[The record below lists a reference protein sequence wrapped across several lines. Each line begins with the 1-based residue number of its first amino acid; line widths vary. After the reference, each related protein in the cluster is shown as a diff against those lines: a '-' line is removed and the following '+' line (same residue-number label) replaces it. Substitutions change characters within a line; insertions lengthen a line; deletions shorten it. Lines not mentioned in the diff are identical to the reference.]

1 MDKDMKKNVERLGQA
16 SRLIEEEQMH
26 GDNIAG
32 IIEINERTED
42 TNELIT
48 KLTKKLKV
56 WKEVLITGIVVFI
69 LILLYMLFSGVVH
82 KEPTPVAPDYK
93 ESDPNISTEV
103 TKEEPRDET
112 IYWYY
117 KNNIPAIDVSQIET
131 TTVHSIY
138 NQGYDVQYLGYM
150 TDRYWGDMLY
160 PDDSTHPLN
169 IDAVPDDKVYL
180 MDSLVEQYNSTQRIY
195 EKFDGEIS
203 YPQVTEA
210 QDYNFCCALAIND
223 KDTLVAADSILF
235 EFYNEASLQGIESIQ
250 AYGDSGLVITVY
262 GDVSDSEIQSGVETV
277 INSYTNEETFYLGD
291 TDVFDKTV
299 EQFSYLGD
307 KVKISYTSKDKKSTD
322 NEAPAD
328 TKVTKTYI
336 IRIYD
341 VFEGTFKYVI
351 CFSKYKRN
359 EPKLQ
364 GYLLDL
370 VLMEQ
375 GNVI

>member
-223 KDTLVAADSILF
+223 KDTFSTDNILF
-235 EFYNEASLQGIESIQ
+235 EFYNEASLQGIESTQ
-250 AYGDSGLVITVY
+250 AYGESGLVITVY
-262 GDVSDSEIQSGVETV
+262 DDVSDSEIQSGVEAV
-277 INSYTNEETFYLGD
+277 LDSYSNKEMFYLGD
-291 TDVFDKTV
+291 TDVFDKVV

-307 KVKISYTSKDKKSTD
+307 KVKVSYISKDKKSTD

-341 VFEGTFKYVI
+341 VFEGIHQMAAFNHWY
-351 CFSKYKRN
+351 
-359 EPKLQ
+359 
-364 GYLLDL
+364 
-370 VLMEQ
+370 
-375 GNVI
+375 

>member
-56 WKEVLITGIVVFI
+56 WKGVLITGIVVFI

-82 KEPTPVAPDYK
+82 QEPTPVAPDY
-93 ESDPNISTEV
+93 EEIDPNISTEV
-103 TKEEPRDET
+103 TKVEEPRDET

-117 KNNIPAIDVSQIET
+117 KNAVPDIDVSKIET
-131 TTVHSIY
+131 STVHSIY

-160 PDDSTHPLN
+160 PNADSVSPLN
-169 IDAVPDDKVYL
+169 IDAVPDGKVYL
-180 MDSLVEQYNSTQRIY
+180 LDSLTEQYNSTQRTY
-195 EKFDGEIS
+195 EKLDGEIS
-203 YPQVTEA
+203 YTPVTEA

-235 EFYNEASLQGIESIQ
+235 EFYNEASLQGIESTQ
-250 AYGDSGLVITVY
+250 AYGESGLVITVY
-262 GDVSDSEIQSGVETV
+262 DDVSDSEIQSGVEAV
-277 INSYTNEETFYLGD
+277 LDSYSNKEMFYLGD
-291 TDVFDKTV
+291 TDIFDKAV

-307 KVKISYTSKDKKSTD
+307 KVKVSYISKDKKSTD

-336 IRIYD
+336 IKIYD
-341 VFEGTFKYVI
+341 
-351 CFSKYKRN
+351 
-359 EPKLQ
+359 
-364 GYLLDL
+364 LLESMIQMAAL
-370 VLMEQ
+370 
-375 GNVI
+375 NHWY

>member
-235 EFYNEASLQGIESIQ
+235 EFYNEW
-250 AYGDSGLVITVY
+250 
-262 GDVSDSEIQSGVETV
+262 
-277 INSYTNEETFYLGD
+277 SY
-291 TDVFDKTV
+291 
-299 EQFSYLGD
+299 
-307 KVKISYTSKDKKSTD
+307 VKI
-322 NEAPAD
+322 
-328 TKVTKTYI
+328 
-336 IRIYD
+336 
-341 VFEGTFKYVI
+341 
-351 CFSKYKRN
+351 
-359 EPKLQ
+359 
-364 GYLLDL
+364 
-370 VLMEQ
+370 
-375 GNVI
+375 

>member
-1 MDKDMKKNVERLGQA
+1 MDKGMKKDVERLGQA

-56 WKEVLITGIVVFI
+56 WKGVLIAGIVVFI
-69 LILLYMLFSGVVH
+69 LILLYMLFTGVVH

-93 ESDPNISTEV
+93 KSDSNISTEV
-103 TKEEPRDET
+103 TKVEEPRDET

-117 KNNIPAIDVSQIET
+117 KNLAPDIDVSQIET
-131 TTVHSIY
+131 STVHGIY
-138 NQGYDVQYLGYM
+138 NQGYDVCYLGYK
-150 TDRYWGDMLY
+150 TDKYWGDMLY
-160 PDDSTHPLN
+160 PNADSVSPLN
-169 IDAVPDDKVYL
+169 IDAVPDGKVYL
-180 MDSLVEQYNSTQRIY
+180 LDSLTEQYNSTQRTY
-195 EKFDGEIS
+195 EKLDEEIS
-203 YPQVTEA
+203 YTPVTEA

-235 EFYNEASLQGIESIQ
+235 EFYNEASLQGIESTQ
-250 AYGDSGLVITVY
+250 AYGESGLVITVY
-262 GDVSDSEIQSGVETV
+262 DDVSDSEIQSGVEAV
-277 INSYTNEETFYLGD
+277 LDSYSNQEMFYLGD
-291 TDVFDKTV
+291 TDVFDKAV

-307 KVKISYTSKDKKSTD
+307 KVKVSYISKDKKSTD

-336 IRIYD
+336 IKIYD
-341 VFEGTFKYVI
+341 
-351 CFSKYKRN
+351 
-359 EPKLQ
+359 
-364 GYLLDL
+364 LLESMIQMAAL
-370 VLMEQ
+370 
-375 GNVI
+375 NHWY